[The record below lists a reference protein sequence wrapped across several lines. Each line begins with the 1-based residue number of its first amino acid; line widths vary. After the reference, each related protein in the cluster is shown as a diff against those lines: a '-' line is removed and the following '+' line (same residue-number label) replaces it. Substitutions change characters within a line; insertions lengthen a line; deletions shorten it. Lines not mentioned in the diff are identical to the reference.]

1 MLQSLELLV
10 GIPQILVF
18 NFVRRLN
25 DLAVLP
31 SRGKVLSEEVDRGRL
46 TQVFLECLLRSLGHR
61 NSSLSIVNQLLLKVQ
76 KLTLETWVRINHL
89 TFRFYV
95 AHGLEQAPISDLHQV
110 SDDAGGRPR
119 LPSITAVHQRAW
131 SE

>member
-10 GIPQILVF
+10 GIAQILVF
-18 NFVRRLN
+18 NLVAWLS

-31 SRGKVLSEEVDRGRL
+31 SRGKVLSEEVDRRCL
-46 TQVFLECLLRSLGHR
+46 AQVLLECLLCGLSHRDRSLP
-61 NSSLSIVNQLLLKVQ
+61 IVHQLLLKVQ
-76 KLTLETWVRINHL
+76 QLALEAWVRVNHL
-89 TFRFYV
+89 TFRFHM

-110 SDDAGGRPR
+110 GDDAGGRPR
-119 LPSITAVHQRAW
+119 LPSIAVAQQRAS